1 MRWVE
6 LVPSEFEKLAREES
20 LCVVPMGSLERHGEH
35 IPFGCDMII
44 GETLC
49 EIAAQKT
56 PCVVFPGYFLGQV
69 HEAAC
74 FTGTVNLPQALAVE
88 VLSRVL
94 QGIAEN
100 GFTKIAIVNAHG
112 GNRSF
117 LEYFSM
123 SQLDEQRS
131 YVLYIIN
138 AYNALNEQEE
148 KDLARLWETPIFGH
162 ADELE
167 TSLFM
172 ACRPGL
178 SRMDLAGN
186 GETLPTNRFAHL
198 RPRGIQNAHWWY
210 ADFPQNVTG
219 APRAATEEKGR
230 RALEI
235 MATAVARGLQI
246 IKDDTTAPTLQKEFL
261 DRVRN
266 KGKV

>member
-1 MRWVE
+1 MKWVE
-6 LVPSEFEKLAREES
+6 LVPSEFERLAREES

-35 IPFGCDMII
+35 IPFGCDMVIA
-44 GETLC
+44 ETLC
-49 EIAAQKT
+49 EMAAKKT

-88 VLSRVL
+88 VLSKVL

-100 GFTKIAIVNAHG
+100 GFTKIAIVNGHG
-112 GNRSF
+112 GNSHF

-123 SQLDEQRS
+123 SQMDEERS
-131 YVLYIIN
+131 YVLYVIN
-138 AYNALNEQEE
+138 LYHALNEQEE

-167 TSLFM
+167 TSLYM

-178 SRMDLAGN
+178 TRLDLAAEGQ
-186 GETLPTNRFAHL
+186 TLPSGRFDHL
-198 RPRGIQNAHWWY
+198 RPRGIHNAHWWY

-230 RALEI
+230 KALEI
-235 MATAVARGLQI
+235 MATAVARGLKI
-246 IKDDTTAPTLQKEFL
+246 IKDDQTAPMLQNEFMK
-261 DRVRN
+261 RM
-266 KGKV
+266 KGKAKG